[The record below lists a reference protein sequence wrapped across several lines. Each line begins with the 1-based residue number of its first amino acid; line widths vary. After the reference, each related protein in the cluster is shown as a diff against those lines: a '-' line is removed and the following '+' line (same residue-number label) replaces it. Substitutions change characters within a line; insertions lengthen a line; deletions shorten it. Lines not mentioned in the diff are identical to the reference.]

1 MAATYDLRENPNPKK
16 DGQKQPLYPRIVSK
30 GTIPSRELLEEISSG
45 TTFNVGELEGAL
57 SALAE
62 RMSFHLKNGYNVEL
76 GNLGYFSAKL
86 KARPVME
93 KYEIRS
99 ASVEFDNVN
108 FRASAWFKKHTR
120 GTVERSNRGFQASAQ
135 LSEEERRSL
144 LEKYLDENTYIT
156 RKDYTF
162 LTGLLKNNAMKDL
175 KEFVNQGILVSSGR
189 LNQMI
194 FLRAPKK

>member
-1 MAATYDLRENPNPKK
+1 MAATYDLRENPNPNK
-16 DGQKQPLYPRIVSK
+16 DGKKQPLYPRIVSK

-45 TTFNVGELEGAL
+45 STFNVGELEGAL
-57 SALAE
+57 SALSE
-62 RMSFHLKNGYNVEL
+62 RISFHLKNGYNVEL
-76 GNLGYFSAKL
+76 GKLGYFSAKL

-93 KYEIRS
+93 KDEIRS

-120 GTVERSNRGFQASAQ
+120 GTLERSNRGFQTSAK
-135 LSEEERRSL
+135 LSEEERKDM

-156 RKDYTF
+156 RTDYTQ

-175 KEFVNQGILVSSGR
+175 KEFVNQGLLVSSGHR
-189 LNQMI
+189 NQMI

>member
-16 DGQKQPLYPRIVSK
+16 DGKKQPLYPRIVSK
-30 GTIPSRELLEEISSG
+30 GTILSRELLEEISAGS
-45 TTFNVGELEGAL
+45 TFNVGELEGAL

-62 RMSFHLKNGYNVEL
+62 RISFHLKNGYNVEL
-76 GNLGYFSAKL
+76 GKLGYFSAKL

-93 KYEIRS
+93 KDEIRS
-99 ASVEFDNVN
+99 ASIEFDNVN

-120 GTVERSNRGFQASAQ
+120 GTLERSNRGFQTSAK
-135 LSEEERRSL
+135 LSEEERKDM

-156 RKDYTF
+156 RTDYTR

-175 KEFVNQGILVSSGR
+175 KEFVNQGVLVSSGHR
-189 LNQMI
+189 NQMI
-194 FLRAPKK
+194 FLRAIKK